1 MTLRIAILGTAE
13 INRDERPISLPGY
26 RPLAILVYLL
36 LTGKPQSRQR
46 LVDLLFEQPDDP
58 RGALRWTLSQLRK
71 NLGSDAIHT
80 DRQEISF
87 NFKCDHWLDVTAFE
101 AGDIDLYRGELLE
114 GIYLRGAR
122 LYNTWLLVERERL
135 RALYQAGLEQR
146 LREQQETENAEAL
159 EETAQRLLEMDNL
172 REDWHRALMNAYA
185 RQGKFDAA
193 KVQYELCRKILSEE
207 LRLEPARTTVAL
219 SEAIEK
225 ERAVHYSLLA
235 ELSNSSLMKPG
246 TVTEHTVTLA
256 GRLTGR
262 ELDLLKK
269 SLRPFE
275 KKTGINIKIGVFPYD
290 FEQVL
295 SSLVNSGL
303 VPDILQITQPGLVAK
318 FVYTGQVVDVRTFL
332 DDTYLRQQYSQAL
345 LEAALI
351 DDRMAGVWHKS
362 HIKSLVW
369 YPKKAFEKAG
379 YEVPQ
384 SWEDLMKLSDQ
395 IVADGRTP
403 WCIGIESGVTSGW
416 VGTDWV
422 EDILLRTAPPETYD
436 AWAAGD
442 LPFDSPEIRRVFA
455 IMEDIWLDDDYVYG
469 GTEAILSERFFENA
483 LHLFERPPGCFLHK
497 QGSFI
502 LEFFPE
508 DAAYGQAYDVFYLP
522 PIDPRFGKPVL
533 GAGDMMVMFNDRPEV
548 REVMRYLTTAE
559 SVRYLVGGLGIISP
573 HRDAP
578 FEWYSSPAQLKVAQ
592 ILFDADTYRF
602 DASDSMPAEVG
613 TWTFC
618 QGIVDWVEGKNLDS
632 ILRGIDDSWPGED

>member
-1 MTLRIAILGTAE
+1 MTLRIAVLGMAE
-13 INRDERPISLPGY
+13 ISSDERPLGLPGY
-26 RPLAILVYLL
+26 RPLALLVYLL
-36 LTGKPQSRQR
+36 ISGRPQSRQH
-46 LVDLLFEQPDDP
+46 LVNLLFEQSNDP

-71 NLGSDAIHT
+71 NLGPDAIHA

-101 AGDIDLYRGELLE
+101 AGATDLYRGELLE
-114 GIYLRGAR
+114 GIYLRDAR
-122 LYNTWLLVERERL
+122 PYNAWLLVERERL

-146 LREQQETENAEAL
+146 LQEQQGVEDAAAL
-159 EETAQRLLEMDNL
+159 EQTAQRLLELDNL
-172 REDWHRALMNAYA
+172 REDWHRALMTAYA
-185 RQGKFDAA
+185 RQGRFDAA
-193 KVQYELCRKILSEE
+193 KVQYELCRRILVEE
-207 LRLEPARTTVAL
+207 LHLEPAPATVAL
-219 SEAIEK
+219 SKEIEK
-225 ERAVHYSLLA
+225 ARAVHYSLLA
-235 ELSNSSLMKPG
+235 EGSSSSLMKPAI
-246 TVTEHTVTLA
+246 VTEHTVTLA
-256 GRLTGR
+256 GRLTDR
-262 ELDLLKK
+262 ELALLEK
-269 SLRPFE
+269 SLRSFAKE
-275 KKTGINIKIGVFPYD
+275 TGINIKIGVFPDD

-295 SSLVNSGL
+295 PSLVGSGL
-303 VPDILQITQPGLVAK
+303 VPDIVQITQPGLVAK
-318 FVYTGQVVDVRTFL
+318 FVRTGQVVDVRTFL

-362 HIKSLVW
+362 NIKSLVW
-369 YPKKAFEKAG
+369 YPKMAFVRAG

-403 WCIGIESGVTSGW
+403 WCLGIKSGVTSGW

-422 EDILLRTAPPETYD
+422 EDILLRTAPTETYD
-436 AWAAGD
+436 AWVTGN

-455 IMEDIWLDDDYVYG
+455 IMEDIWLNDAYVYG
-469 GTEAILSERFFENA
+469 GRAAISSELVFENA
-483 LHLFERPPGCFLHK
+483 LHLLDRPPGCFLHR
-497 QGSFI
+497 QSSFI

-508 DAAYGQAYDVFYLP
+508 DAVHGQAYDVFYLP
-522 PIDPRFGKPVL
+522 PIDAKFGRPVL
-533 GAGDMMVMFNDRPEV
+533 VAGDMMVMFNDRPEV

-592 ILFDADTYRF
+592 ILFDADTVRF
-602 DASDSMPAEVG
+602 DGSDSMPAEVG
-613 TWTFC
+613 TATFC

-632 ILRGIDDSWPGED
+632 ILRGIDDSWPGKE

>member
-1 MTLRIAILGTAE
+1 MAILGPAE
-13 INRDERPISLPGY
+13 ISRDEQPLSLPGY
-26 RPLAILVYLL
+26 RPLALLVYLL
-36 LTGKPQSRQR
+36 LTGKPQRRQH

-71 NLGSDAIHT
+71 NLGSDAIHA

-101 AGDIDLYRGELLE
+101 TGAVDLYRGELLE
-114 GIYLRGAR
+114 GIYLRDAR
-122 LYNTWLLVERERL
+122 LYNAWLLVEQERL
-135 RALYQAGLEQR
+135 RNLYQAGLEQR
-146 LREQQETENAEAL
+146 LQEQQETEDAEAL
-159 EETAQRLLEMDNL
+159 EETAQRLLELDNL
-172 REDWHRALMNAYA
+172 REDWHRALMSAYA

-193 KVQYELCRKILSEE
+193 KVQYELCRRILVGE
-207 LRLEPARTTVAL
+207 LHLEPAPATVAL
-219 SEAIEK
+219 SKEIEK
-225 ERAVHYSLLA
+225 ARAIHYSLLA
-235 ELSNSSLMKPG
+235 ERSNSSLMKPG
-246 TVTEHTVTLA
+246 AVAEHTVTLA
-256 GRLTGR
+256 GRLTSR
-262 ELDLLKK
+262 ELNLLKK
-269 SLRPFE
+269 SLRSFE
-275 KKTGINIKIGVFPYD
+275 KETGIIIKIGVFPDD

-295 SSLVNSGL
+295 PSLVGSGL
-303 VPDILQITQPGLVAK
+303 VPDIVQIAQPGLVAK
-318 FVYTGQVVDVRTFL
+318 FVRTGLVIDVRTFL
-332 DDTYLRQQYSQAL
+332 DDAYLRQQYSQAF
-345 LEAALI
+345 LEATLI

-362 HIKSLVW
+362 NIKSLVW
-369 YPKKAFEKAG
+369 YPRKAFEEAG

-403 WCIGIESGVTSGW
+403 WCIGIKSGVTSGW

-436 AWAAGD
+436 AWVAGD

-455 IMEDIWLDDDYVYG
+455 IMEDIWLDDAYVYG
-469 GTEAILSERFFENA
+469 RREAILSERFYENA
-483 LHLFERPPGCFLHK
+483 LHMFERPPGCFLHK
-497 QGSFI
+497 QSSFI

-508 DAAYGQAYDVFYLP
+508 HTAYGQAYDVFYLP
-522 PIDPRFGKPVL
+522 PIDPEFGKPVL

-559 SVRYLVGGLGIISP
+559 SVRHLVGGLGIISP

-613 TWTFC
+613 TGTFC
-618 QGIVDWVEGKNLDS
+618 QGIVDWVEGENLDS
-632 ILRGIDDSWPGED
+632 VLRGIDDSWPGKE